1 MRLWKGLYYCLW
13 HAPYDHPDLQQEV
26 IDSIVSLQVI
36 LARRSPAEACLF
48 YRTMWDTMA
57 REWIHVDKYRISKF
71 YSLMRKVQ
79 TQTFRLAAEAG
90 WSDDWVEPITDAAA
104 VSVLAADRV
113 GRGDVPGGVVAH
125 YMDVFL
131 PCLRAA
137 TADAG
142 LPPPPPARF
151 TELTIPMFMLLVA
164 VTSKHIARHFEDGF
178 VLPLTA
184 VGEDGFAIW
193 ADVLDPVEY
202 EDEDEDQPDQPD
214 QEPEEVGAEPSDLQ
228 EPDAD
233 VTASDAGVDDSD
245 MGASD
250 ALDGGSELDDD
261 ALAALGES
269 SGVPT
274 LAEMV
279 AALIDEPDCRN
290 RKLLHKLLN
299 YMAILTFPQHAEA
312 SEAEASAADESS

>member
-1 MRLWKGLYYCLW
+1 MVSRSGQTC
-13 HAPYDHPDLQQEV
+13 
-26 IDSIVSLQVI
+26 SIPSST
-36 LARRSPAEACLF
+36 RTRTRTNRTNRTRSQ
-48 YRTMWDTMA
+48 
-57 REWIHVDKYRISKF
+57 K
-71 YSLMRKVQ
+71 
-79 TQTFRLAAEAG
+79 RLAQ
-90 WSDDWVEPITDAAA
+90 S
-104 VSVLAADRV
+104 L
-113 GRGDVPGGVVAH
+113 
-125 YMDVFL
+125 
-131 PCLRAA
+131 
-137 TADAG
+137 
-142 LPPPPPARF
+142 
-151 TELTIPMFMLLVA
+151 
-164 VTSKHIARHFEDGF
+164 
-178 VLPLTA
+178 
-184 VGEDGFAIW
+184 
-193 ADVLDPVEY
+193 
-202 EDEDEDQPDQPD
+202 
-214 QEPEEVGAEPSDLQ
+214 SDLQ